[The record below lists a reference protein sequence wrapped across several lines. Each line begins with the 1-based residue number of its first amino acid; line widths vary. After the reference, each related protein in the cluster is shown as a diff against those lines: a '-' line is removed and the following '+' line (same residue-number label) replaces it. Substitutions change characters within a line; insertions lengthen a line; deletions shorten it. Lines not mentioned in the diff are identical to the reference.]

1 MLHAMKKLL
10 QILSTLFAIG
20 WLGFAVAPVNAANA
34 AATNPSATAK
44 PSKNRLVIQISE
56 DDTKKWNTV
65 MGNLHNIQSELA
77 KEGVAITVVAIGG
90 GLGMLTAESL
100 VANRVEEAIADGVRF
115 VACGNSMAAQQVTKD
130 DLTKGVHATKSGY
143 VEIMRLQQQ
152 GWIYLRP

>member
-1 MLHAMKKLL
+1 MLQAMKKLL
-10 QILSTLFAIG
+10 PILSALFVIG
-20 WLGFAVAPVNAANA
+20 SLGFAVAPVNAAKVV
-34 AATNPSATAK
+34 ATNPPATAK
-44 PSKNRLVIQISE
+44 LTKNRLVIQISE
-56 DDTKKWNTV
+56 DDTKKWNAV
-65 MGNLHNIQSELA
+65 MGNLHNIQSELT